1 MLEILLDAGASGPDG
16 DKVDSS
22 KEAEFVGGPM
32 MLADG
37 SD

>member
-1 MLEILLDAGASGPDG
+1 MLDILLDAGASGPDG

-22 KEAEFVGGPM
+22 MEAEFMGRPM
-32 MLADG
+32 ALADG